1 MSPALAA
8 PVTKERLERA
18 DAEPQNWLTAFQNY
32 SAHCYSRLDQINR
45 SNVAN
50 LKVAFT
56 MPIASAFNGRTN
68 VQLENYPLVD
78 DGFLYY
84 DDAAGTYYKVDA
96 RAGNSAKIVWK
107 ADASLNKDEQG
118 RSRGMAF
125 WDNNVYHCLT
135 DARCVGI
142 NRDTGEFVFDKQ
154 VGRIPHPK
162 GSNMNV
168 QVEGFTQSP
177 LAVDGKILIGNAK
190 GDSGSNG
197 WLAAIDARTGQE
209 IWRTYTVPGPGEAGH
224 ETWKDDHNAW
234 KTGGASLWTMG
245 SYDVGQ
251 RLVIEGTAQPVPMF
265 DPEFRPGDNLYSNSA
280 VAFEIDTGKIKW
292 FFQYTPNESWDY
304 DEQGVHMLIDAP
316 WTGSNRQLV
325 THFGRNGYYYQLD
338 RTNGNFLSATQYVD
352 KITWTAGIDPKTG
365 KPIEYNPSLALQ
377 TYIPATRWARGD
389 VGAEQ
394 VCPAL
399 EGGVRWQ
406 PPAYNPTK
414 RLAYNGGEDGCQ
426 TRAIVAVVSVGP
438 QGNIV
443 ADAAL
448 NPGGRTGGKPGSATT
463 QNLHG
468 LLTAVDVTTGKQTAK
483 VSIPYSN
490 RSGMLA
496 TSGGLVFTANIDGS
510 VTAHNDE
517 TLAEV
522 WRFNTGIPI
531 KAPPMAYSINGK
543 QYIAVMAGAPGP
555 GTTWPELT
563 WMQPGA
569 ALYVFSL

>member
-1 MSPALAA
+1 M
-8 PVTKERLERA
+8 
-18 DAEPQNWLTAFQNY
+18 
-32 SAHCYSRLDQINR
+32 
-45 SNVAN
+45 
-50 LKVAFT
+50 
-56 MPIASAFNGRTN
+56 
-68 VQLENYPLVD
+68 
-78 DGFLYY
+78 DG
-84 DDAAGTYYKVDA
+84 
-96 RAGNSAKIVWK
+96 
-107 ADASLNKDEQG
+107 
-118 RSRGMAF
+118 
-125 WDNNVYHCLT
+125 H
-135 DARCVGI
+135 
-142 NRDTGEFVFDKQ
+142 
-154 VGRIPHPK
+154 H
-162 GSNMNV
+162 
-168 QVEGFTQSP
+168 
-177 LAVDGKILIGNAK
+177 
-190 GDSGSNG
+190 
-197 WLAAIDARTGQE
+197 
-209 IWRTYTVPGPGEAGH
+209 
-224 ETWKDDHNAW
+224 
-234 KTGGASLWTMG
+234 
-245 SYDVGQ
+245 
-251 RLVIEGTAQPVPMF
+251 
-265 DPEFRPGDNLYSNSA
+265 
-280 VAFEIDTGKIKW
+280 
-292 FFQYTPNESWDY
+292 
-304 DEQGVHMLIDAP
+304 
-316 WTGSNRQLV
+316 RQLV

-543 QYIAVMAGAPGP
+543 QFIAVMAGAPGP